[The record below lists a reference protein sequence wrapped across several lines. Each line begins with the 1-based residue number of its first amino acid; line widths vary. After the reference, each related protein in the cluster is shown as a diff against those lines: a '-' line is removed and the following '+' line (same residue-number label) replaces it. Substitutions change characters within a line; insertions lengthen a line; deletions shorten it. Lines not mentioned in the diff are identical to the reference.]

1 MSASRSDAGADS
13 TAAARQEAESLWVTA
28 ALLAL
33 LGLRALAPLAPG
45 SLLWGLSFTRALP
58 AALGALAW
66 LLPLAAMLAA
76 RAGVR
81 TAPAADR
88 APVGG
93 PHPALVRLLVAAAA
107 AALVW
112 VLEDRTRFLGD
123 FGLRTGVLERG
134 ADLGRLFPQAMP
146 LDIAAHVRLPDWLWR
161 HARLAPDLTQRMLG
175 SMCAGLVSIAALDMA
190 RTLGARGAAAV
201 AVVAAVWA
209 GGDLALFTGYG
220 KGLAELTALTA
231 VAAALALRALRD
243 PRALPAL
250 ALAVALA
257 IGFHRAGLLLLPFTL
272 VTIALSLRG
281 AGVRRLALTIGILVV
296 PLAVLGPR
304 IASLLMNFDL
314 HHHIAP
320 PGPPAEGAPDAWRR
334 AWDLANAALVLA
346 PLSPL
351 IPALAPTLARSP
363 IRERALLVTWLLS
376 AIVLFAVVQ
385 PQQGVFRDLDVF
397 APAAVLLS
405 ATAAVGIA
413 GWAARRPAGAALAP
427 ALTLAALAPSV
438 LWLCLQHW
446 PDRSLPR
453 IEAFASG
460 PPLRPATER
469 AAIWDFLGTRAL
481 AEWRPDQAARDF
493 EQAAG
498 AAASPRLLYEW
509 GTAEVLQGNLARADS
524 LFRLSVARDADF
536 APAWRGLASTG
547 SWLGDTLACAQ
558 AERRL
563 TRLDPSAP
571 ELPALRSF
579 LARARA
585 AGGGR

>member
-1 MSASRSDAGADS
+1 VS
-13 TAAARQEAESLWVTA
+13 A
-28 ALLAL
+28 ALLAFVA
-33 LGLRALAPLAPG
+33 LRALAPVAPG
-45 SLLWGLSFTRALP
+45 SLLWGVNFTRALP

-66 LLPLAAMLAA
+66 LLPLAAMVAA
-76 RAGVR
+76 RAGVGS
-81 TAPAADR
+81 APASDR
-88 APVGG
+88 ARFGG
-93 PHPALVRLLVAAAA
+93 PHPALVWLVAAAAA

-146 LDIAAHVRLPDWLWR
+146 LDIATHVKLPDWLWR

-175 SMCAGLVSIAALDMA
+175 SMCAALMSIAALDMA
-190 RTLGARGAAAV
+190 RTLGARGAVAV
-201 AVVAAVWA
+201 AVVATVCA

-220 KGLAELTALTA
+220 KGLSELTVLTG
-231 VAAALALRALRD
+231 VAAAVALRAIRD

-272 VTIALSLRG
+272 VAIALSWRG
-281 AGVRRLALTIGILVV
+281 VSIRRLALTMGILAV
-296 PLAVLGPR
+296 PLFVLGPR
-304 IASLLMNFDL
+304 IAALLASFDL
-314 HHHIAP
+314 PHHIAP
-320 PGPPAEGAPDAWRR
+320 AGPPSEGALDPWRR
-334 AWDLANAALVLA
+334 ACDLANAALVLA
-346 PLSPL
+346 PLCPL

-363 IRERALLVTWLLS
+363 IGERALLVAWLLS
-376 AIVLFAVVQ
+376 AVALFVVVQ

-405 ATAAVGIA
+405 ATAALGIA

-427 ALTLAALAPSV
+427 ALTLAALAPTV
-438 LWLCLQHW
+438 LWLCVQHW
-446 PDRSLPR
+446 PDRSLPH
-453 IEAFASG
+453 IEAFAAG

-481 AEWRPDQAARDF
+481 AERRPAQAAREF
-493 EQAAG
+493 ALAAA

-509 GTAEVLQGNLARADS
+509 GTAEVMQGHLARADS
-524 LFRLSVARDADF
+524 LFRLSVARDAGF
-536 APAWRGLASTG
+536 APAWRGLASTA

-563 TRLDPSAP
+563 ARLDPAAP

-585 AGGGR
+585 AGGRR

>member
-1 MSASRSDAGADS
+1 VS
-13 TAAARQEAESLWVTA
+13 A

-33 LGLRALAPLAPG
+33 LGLRALAPLAPD
-45 SLLWGLSFTRALP
+45 SLLWGVSFTRALP
-58 AALGALAW
+58 AALSALAW
-66 LLPLAAMLAA
+66 LLPLAAMVAA
-76 RAGVR
+76 RAGLR
-81 TAPAADR
+81 SAPASDR
-88 APVGG
+88 ARFGD
-93 PHPALVRLLVAAAA
+93 PHPALVRLLVAVAA

-146 LDIAAHVRLPDWLWR
+146 LDIATHVKLPDWLWR
-161 HARLAPDLTQRMLG
+161 HAGLAPDLTQRMLG
-175 SMCAGLVSIAALDMA
+175 SMCAALISIAALDVA
-190 RTLGARGAAAV
+190 RTLGARGAVAV
-201 AVVAAVWA
+201 AVVTTASA

-220 KGLAELTALTA
+220 KGLAELTALTG
-231 VAAALALRALRD
+231 VAAALALRAIRD

-272 VTIALSLRG
+272 VAIAVSWRR
-281 AGVRRLALTIGILVV
+281 AGVRRLALTIGSLAV
-296 PLAVLGPR
+296 PLLVLGPR
-304 IASLLMNFDL
+304 VAALLANFDL
-314 HHHIAP
+314 PRHIAP
-320 PGPPAEGAPDAWRR
+320 AGPPPQGALDPWRR
-334 AWDLANAALVLA
+334 VCDLANAALVLA
-346 PLSPL
+346 PLCPL
-351 IPALAPTLARSP
+351 IPALAPTLTRSP
-363 IRERALLVTWLLS
+363 IGERALLATWLLS
-376 AIVLFAVVQ
+376 AVALFVVVQ

-405 ATAAVGIA
+405 AAAAVGIA

-427 ALTLAALAPSV
+427 ALTLATLAPTV

-453 IEAFASG
+453 IEEFASG

-481 AEWRPDQAARDF
+481 AERRPERAARDF
-493 EQAAG
+493 AQAAA

-509 GTAEVLQGNLARADS
+509 GTAEVMQGHLARADS
-524 LFRLSVARDADF
+524 LFRLSVARDAEF
-536 APAWRGLASTG
+536 APAWRGLASTA

-563 TRLDPSAP
+563 SALDPAAP

-585 AGGGR
+585 AGGPR